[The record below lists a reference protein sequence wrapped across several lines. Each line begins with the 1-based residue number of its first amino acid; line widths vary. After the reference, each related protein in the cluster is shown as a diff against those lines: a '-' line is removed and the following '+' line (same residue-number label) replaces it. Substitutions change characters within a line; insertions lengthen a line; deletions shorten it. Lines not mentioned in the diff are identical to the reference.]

1 MYPFFRSLLFR
12 LDPEVAHQLTLQ
24 AIRFA
29 GNFPPSRWFLTQL
42 FKAPSKPVQAFGL
55 TFKNPVGLAAG
66 YDKDAVAIRGLS
78 TLGFGHLEVGTV
90 TPKPQPGNPRPRIF
104 RLPEDEAVINRMG
117 FPGKGA
123 AFMVK
128 SLRGRQSNSQ
138 FGGGMI
144 RLAWDVTAARPRQL
158 SSKPQNDVV
167 LGINLGK
174 NKDTPNEEAVLDYL
188 ELLQVFAPYADY
200 LAINISSPNTVGLRQ
215 LQGRAELEGLL
226 LQLDIQ
232 RKMEEQSLEK
242 RIPLL
247 VKLAP
252 DLSQAELSD
261 AVDVILAARMD
272 GIIVTNTTLG
282 REGLTRRPDG
292 SSVAQRVEGSKH
304 RVEAGGLSG
313 GPLRARSEAVLCQVA
328 KHVDGKIPII
338 SVGGIMNPE
347 DARRRLDLGAT
358 LIQLYTG
365 LIYQGPG
372 LVKKLLKH

>member
-12 LDPEVAHQLTLQ
+12 LDPELAHHLTLQ

-29 GNFPPSRWFLTQL
+29 GNFPPSHWFLTQL
-42 FKAPSKPVQAFGL
+42 FKAPAKPVQAFGL
-55 TFKNPVGLAAG
+55 TFKNPIGLAAG

-78 TLGFGHLEVGTV
+78 TLGFGHVEVGTV
-90 TPKPQPGNPRPRIF
+90 TPKPQPGNPRPRVF
-104 RLPEDEAVINRMG
+104 RLPQDEAVINRMG

-128 SLRGRQSNSQ
+128 SLNGRQRNSP
-138 FGGGMI
+138 FAGGVLRMA
-144 RLAWDVTAARPRQL
+144 LDVTSAKPRPNASALRN
-158 SSKPQNDVV
+158 SMI

-188 ELLQVFAPYADY
+188 ELLQCFAPSADY

-215 LQGRAELEGLL
+215 LQGRAALEGLL
-226 LQLDIQ
+226 KQLDIQ
-232 RKMEEQSLEK
+232 RKMEEKALEK

-252 DLSQAELSD
+252 DLSEKELD
-261 AVDVILAARMD
+261 EAVDVILATHMD
-272 GIIVTNTTLG
+272 GIIVTNTTLA
-282 REGLTRRPDG
+282 REGLR
-292 SSVAQRVEGSKH
+292 SKH
-304 RVEAGGLSG
+304 RGESGGLSG
-313 GPLRARSEAVLCQVA
+313 SPLRLRSEAVLCQTV
-328 KHVDGKIPII
+328 KRIDGKVPIV

-347 DARRRLDLGAT
+347 DAERRLDLGAT
-358 LIQLYTG
+358 LLQVYTG

-372 LVKKLLKH
+372 LVKKTLVKH